1 MRSDRSSGSRPKTE
15 HITESPEQKRRRDSL
30 YKGAS
35 KANPNAAMTEAQPGD
50 AQMLEQAT
58 IGSLR
63 SGQHLDINGNV
74 ITDPDLSNPTR
85 PRMERPLDTI
95 RSFEKAI
102 DNGYKRRSSMMRGES
117 YEQSQQHQ
125 SRRNSSF
132 GAGHESN
139 RYSQGGAAM
148 PGGYY
153 GNRRPESYANGPQH
167 RMSYNSRGGS
177 YPNGNHYNGN
187 GNGAGNGVYP
197 QHGYHQSHDTVGSD
211 STGPWQNGTDPSS
224 ENSSLDRINATT
236 KPQQDGMH
244 GGQNG
249 YGGYPR
255 AIPEDG
261 QYAPQQQQGYGGG
274 PVQPPGGARKPIPLG
289 GNGDSHLSAAA
300 AAPPRGSLPSTSRAK
315 PEQKKSWLKRRFSKN
330 E

>member
-1 MRSDRSSGSRPKTE
+1 
-15 HITESPEQKRRRDSL
+15 
-30 YKGAS
+30 
-35 KANPNAAMTEAQPGD
+35 
-50 AQMLEQAT
+50 
-58 IGSLR
+58 
-63 SGQHLDINGNV
+63 
-74 ITDPDLSNPTR
+74 
-85 PRMERPLDTI
+85 
-95 RSFEKAI
+95 
-102 DNGYKRRSSMMRGES
+102 
-117 YEQSQQHQ
+117 
-125 SRRNSSF
+125 
-132 GAGHESN
+132 
-139 RYSQGGAAM
+139 M

-153 GNRRPESYANGPQH
+153 GNGNRRPDSYADGPQQ
-167 RMSYNSRGGS
+167 RARYSRGGS
-177 YPNGNHYNGN
+177 HANGNHYNGN
-187 GNGAGNGVYP
+187 GNGQGNGVYP

-289 GNGDSHLSAAA
+289 GGGESGLSA
-300 AAPPRGSLPSTSRAK
+300 AAPPRSNLPTTAR
-315 PEQKKSWLKRRFSKN
+315 PEPEKKKSWLKRRFSKK